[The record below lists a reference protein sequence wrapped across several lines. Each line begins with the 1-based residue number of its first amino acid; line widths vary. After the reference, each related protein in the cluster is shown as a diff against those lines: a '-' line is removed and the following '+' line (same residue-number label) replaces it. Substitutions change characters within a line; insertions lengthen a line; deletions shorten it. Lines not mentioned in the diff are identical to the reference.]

1 MNMNIVF
8 SPAGRLL
15 FVGTTGVSHNRSA
28 LARRLM
34 HAHSGGKMT
43 SMALTTPA
51 LPHLSGGIMARHRA
65 TSTVL
70 AMPTTRTTFSF
81 AGPRVLDDV
90 IKTSLLENKT
100 GSELADIWCSYHE
113 TKDHVI
119 GIVMKGADGENVLRR
134 ASQCPF
140 FVQPVFRDD
149 GFFMMVS
156 QFQAPSHFL
165 MAYLEDYKMD
175 PSSATPLLTFSV
187 FDDYSESKGVTLVRC
202 DILNNNLDKEESLK
216 VVESVL
222 ENYKSMFGVVQT
234 FNERP
239 NSFDINDYISR
250 MNYRWK
256 QGSPGLRF

>member
-1 MNMNIVF
+1 MKIL
-8 SPAGRLL
+8 SSRGCRLL
-15 FVGTTGVSHNRSA
+15 LVQKVSHNCNA
-28 LARRLM
+28 MARRL
-34 HAHSGGKMT
+34 AHVQSSGKK
-43 SMALTTPA
+43 TPISLA
-51 LPHLSGGIMARHRA
+51 TAAPPHLGAGINGRHRA
-65 TSTVL
+65 TSSVI
-70 AMPTTRTTFSF
+70 AMPTVRTTFSF
-81 AGPRVLDDV
+81 AGPRKLDDV

-119 GIVMKGADGENVLRR
+119 GIVMKGADGKNVLRR

-156 QFQAPSHFL
+156 QFQAPGHFL

-187 FDDYSESKGVTLVRC
+187 FDDYSESKDVTLVRC
-202 DILNNNLDKEESLK
+202 DILNKNLDEEESLK
-216 VVESVL
+216 VVQSVL

-250 MNYRWK
+250 MNDRWK
-256 QGSPGLRF
+256 QGSSGLRF